1 MMLTPLEG
9 FLAAMADSDL
19 STPFY
24 VAGLFQMT
32 LLFLGVSKTISSQS
46 WYRVLV
52 GIALLILP
60 VLLAVGVYF
69 AMQPVA

>member
-32 LLFLGVSKTISSQS
+32 LLFL
-46 WYRVLV
+46 
-52 GIALLILP
+52 
-60 VLLAVGVYF
+60 AVQGWARFFV
-69 AMQPVA
+69 PTR